1 MVADACC
8 RHRLAHKTVIAPPS
22 KCKPTG
28 RRVRVRYVLTATAS
42 AAQASNGSDGQNM
55 QHAQSVAGDAQHSVS
70 QEPSPSITQRIKKL
84 FGGDKMDMQRL
95 KALGLG
101 AVASYGC
108 VSNVTYGTGLSISWI
123 AFVQQTGELL
133 LNVRSIVVVN
143 WGSPAEH
150 CRSQKLVSVAVG
162 KSPLMPNQWKPFLA
176 LYGGFWAAQHLIRP
190 LRFSLALAMAPVFDR
205 FINWVQQ
212 QTKWKR
218 QNAFA
223 GYLFLL
229 GSVTSITVFGSIR
242 LFAGPIAFA
251 TI

>member
-123 AFVQQTGELL
+123 AFVQQTG
-133 LNVRSIVVVN
+133 
-143 WGSPAEH
+143 
-150 CRSQKLVSVAVG
+150 